1 MTEESFRGHPVL
13 TLADGKINH
22 EWDDEGNLNNEHK
35 SISEGF
41 AIELFLDEEAELK
54 VLGFRDAIYR
64 DGVQPVQ
71 GLMNDKPHVSLAVF
85 PKVNGQK
92 LLDVTAEFAATLTRF
107 NFRLGAVGTFPT
119 SDNVLFLYPVPST
132 RLLEIHAEL
141 HARLQHAGVA
151 SSPYYHPG
159 NWVPHLT
166 LEFNIAREE
175 LCRSVGVFKEKFT
188 PITGEF
194 TQLGVV
200 SFRPIE
206 YLGSFELDKGTE

>member
-1 MTEESFRGHPVL
+1 
-13 TLADGKINH
+13 
-22 EWDDEGNLNNEHK
+22 LNNKHK
-35 SISEGF
+35 SITEGF
-41 AIELFLDEEAELK
+41 AIELYLDEEAESR
-54 VLGFRDAIYR
+54 VLAFRDMIYR
-64 DGVQPVQ
+64 DGVKPVQ

-85 PKVNGQK
+85 PKVDGGN

-119 SDNVLFLYPVPST
+119 SDNVLFLYPVPSP
-132 RLLEIHAEL
+132 RLLEVHAEL
-141 HARLQHAGVA
+141 HARLFYAGME
-151 SSPYYHPG
+151 SSSYYRPG

-175 LCRSVGVFKEKFT
+175 LCQSVGIFKENFT

-200 SFRPIE
+200 RFRPIE
-206 YLGSFELDKGTE
+206 YLGSYDLRKSSI